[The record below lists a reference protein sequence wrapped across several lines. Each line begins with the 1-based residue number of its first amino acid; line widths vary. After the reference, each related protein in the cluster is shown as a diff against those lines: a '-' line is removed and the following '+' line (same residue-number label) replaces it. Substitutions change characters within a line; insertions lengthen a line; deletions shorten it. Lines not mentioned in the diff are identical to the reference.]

1 MNIQKYEDVLRQFC
15 TKQLGEIRAVYYSDG
30 FSKADPYSD
39 GPEKMDKDEL
49 LSLGAAFKQ
58 LGSVLEYGASL
69 INVLEGTGI
78 DLTAEQY
85 AEMLNNQNT
94 LIEQGQSMEGSGPCI
109 DMCRDHLEEYLA
121 DHGLLGR

>member
-1 MNIQKYEDVLRQFC
+1 MDIQKYEEALRQLC

-30 FSKADPYSD
+30 FSKSDPYSD

-49 LSLGAAFKQ
+49 QSLGMAFNQ
-58 LGSVLEYGASL
+58 LGSILEYGAAL
-69 INVLEGTGI
+69 IGVLEDTGI

-85 AEMLNNQNT
+85 ME
-94 LIEQGQSMEGSGPCI
+94 MEGSGPCS

-121 DHGLLGR
+121 DHELFGR